1 METAEKILTNVKM
14 PFCPGCGHGV
24 CVRSISKAL
33 ESLGYSS
40 KDVAM
45 VSDIGCSGLV
55 DPLFATHTIH
65 GLHGRAPA
73 LGVGV
78 ALGMDNPD
86 KKVVVIQG
94 DGGATIGLQH
104 ILEASR
110 RNIDMTLVVINNLL
124 YGMTGGQ
131 MSGLSTSE
139 FKQYKHS
146 DDDAEPYDV
155 VNLAHQSGA
164 AFSVRVNDI
173 SNFTDVLKKAMSTP
187 GFSLVELSS
196 LCTSHGMKK
205 ISEMKDFIVAEETLK
220 NNRPIGISVKRDTSS
235 LLENIKVL
243 ETQFTSTINDTIGIV
258 IAGSAGGGI
267 QSAAKILAQAGILS
281 GLYATM
287 KGEYPITVGT
297 GFSAAEVIL
306 SKKPINF
313 SGLDKP
319 NVILAVSEDGWNKVK
334 NRVTFDSKVIVD
346 RKVCADCSFEV
357 KDFLKVGGKRGAALS
372 AVAYWVKESGV
383 FPLEALYKVVEESK
397 YATSLQKAI
406 KSAEKLREVVYSYVP
421 KTNRKKLL

>member
-1 METAEKILTNVKM
+1 MEAAKKILTNVKM
-14 PFCPGCGHGV
+14 PFCPGCGHGI
-24 CVRSISKAL
+24 CVRSTSKAL
-33 ESLGYSS
+33 ENLGYGP
-40 KDVAM
+40 KDVVL

-73 LGVGV
+73 LGIGV
-78 ALGMDNPD
+78 SLGLDNPN

-110 RNIDMTLVVINNLL
+110 RNIDMTLIVINNLL

-131 MSGLSTSE
+131 MSGLSTNE
-139 FKQYKHS
+139 FKAYKHS
-146 DDDAEPYDV
+146 DDDADPYDV

-173 SNFTDVLKKAMSTP
+173 SNFTDTLKEAINTP

-205 ISEMKDFIVAEETLK
+205 VADMKGFIVAEERLV
-220 NNRPIGISVKRDTSS
+220 NNRPIGVSKKRTKNS
-235 LLENIKVL
+235 LLSSVKVL
-243 ETQFTSTINDTIGIV
+243 EKQFESTIEDSIGIV
-258 IAGSAGGGI
+258 IAGSAGGGV

-281 GLYATM
+281 GLYTTM

-297 GFSAAEVIL
+297 GFSVAEVIL
-306 SKKPINF
+306 SKKPIHF
-313 SGLDKP
+313 TGLEKP
-319 NVILAVSEDGWNKVK
+319 SVVIAVTEEGWNKVK
-334 NRVTFDSKVIVD
+334 NRVAHESKVLVD
-346 RKVCADCSFEV
+346 RKICADCSVEV
-357 KDFLKVGGKRGAALS
+357 KDFLKVGGKMGAALS
-372 AVAYWVKESGV
+372 AVSYWVKETGV
-383 FPLEALYKVVEESK
+383 FPVEALFKVVESSK
-397 YATSLQKAI
+397 YAMSLQKAI
-406 KSAEKLREVVYSYVP
+406 QSAEELRELVYSYIP
-421 KTNRKKLL
+421 ENKKRTN

>member
-24 CVRSISKAL
+24 CVRSTSKAL
-33 ESLGYSS
+33 ENLGYSS
-40 KDVAM
+40 KDVVM

-65 GLHGRAPA
+65 GLHGRSPA
-73 LGVGV
+73 LGLGV
-78 ALGMDNPD
+78 TLGLDNPN
-86 KKVVVIQG
+86 KKVIVVQG

-110 RNIDMTLVVINNLL
+110 RNVDMTLIVLNNLL

-131 MSGLSTSE
+131 MSGLSTSN
-139 FKQYKHS
+139 FKQFKHS
-146 DDDAEPYDV
+146 DDNAEPYDI
-155 VNLAHQSGA
+155 VNLAHSAGA

-173 SNFTDVLKKAMSTP
+173 SNFEATLKEAIEKP

-205 ISEMKDFIVAEETLK
+205 ISELKNYRVAEEKFT
-220 NNRPIGISVKRDTSS
+220 NNRPVGVSLKRNTANLLDKVKILTP
-235 LLENIKVL
+235 
-243 ETQFTSTINDTIGIV
+243 QFKADITETIGVV

-267 QSAAKILAQAGILS
+267 QSAAKMLAQAGILS

-306 SKKPINF
+306 SKKPIHYT
-313 SGLDKP
+313 GLEKP
-319 NVILAVSEDGWNKVK
+319 SVVLAVTEDGWSKVK
-334 NRVTFDSKVIVD
+334 GRISSNSKVIVD
-346 RKVCADCSFEV
+346 AKINTESDFET
-357 KDFLKVGGKRGAALS
+357 KEFLKEGGKKGAALS
-372 AVAYWVKESGV
+372 AVSYWIKESKV
-383 FPLEALYKVVEESK
+383 FPIEALLKVVEGSK
-397 YATSLQKAI
+397 YEESLNRAI
-406 KSAEKLREVVYSYVP
+406 KSAENL
-421 KTNRKKLL
+421 